1 MNRFNL
7 PGSFYIEPNSS
18 NTIIASRGGGSSSTS
33 TSTSISNNETQQK
46 IQFEISQL
54 IHQKTKNQ
62 YDLLSH
68 LEFLSYMIIFYQFM
82 KYCHLACLIPLILHL
97 SLQMILNSKLI
108 THNDEYP
115 QIIALIMGNNNDDD
129 NNNNEEGEDDLESRN
144 RVYHTFV
151 HNYCYFLYMKTIFV
165 LIYHTLFICAWVISI
180 VNSGQLDKLQHGTW
194 WLISFIGE
202 ETPNVS
208 PSTPYFTKL
217 YKLGLFQLLFTDL
230 LILSIQLSLY
240 QSIFKQSDAFHI
252 ERRLDEKEVY
262 IIRKDSHSQ
271 IVVDDGSVKVDDEGI
286 PTVLKIRLYDCF
298 ETDAYQ

>member
-18 NTIIASRGGGSSSTS
+18 NTIIPSGGS
-33 TSTSISNNETQQK
+33 STSISNNETQQK
-46 IQFEISQL
+46 LQFETNQL

-115 QIIALIMGNNNDDD
+115 QIIALIMGNNDD
-129 NNNNEEGEDDLESRN
+129 EEGDEDLESRN

-151 HNYCYFLYMKTIFV
+151 HNYCYFLYIKTIFV
-165 LIYHTLFICAWVISI
+165 LIYHTLFICTWVVSI
-180 VNSGQLDKLQHGTW
+180 VNSRQLDKLQHGTW

-230 LILSIQLSLY
+230 LILFIQLSLY